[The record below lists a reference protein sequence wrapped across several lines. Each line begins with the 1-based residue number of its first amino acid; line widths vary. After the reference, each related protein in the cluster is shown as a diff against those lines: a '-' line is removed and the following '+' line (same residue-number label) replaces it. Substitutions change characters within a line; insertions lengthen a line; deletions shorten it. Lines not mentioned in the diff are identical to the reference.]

1 MGPKKTGTCVG
12 CSTQKRKCSKTVVGA
27 RKPRKTAGEA
37 RDTSE
42 SSQGAQ
48 SRERADT
55 LRAPTRAMGKMS
67 VAEIYDSG
75 AIQRARRTRKRSP
88 SPEADEEPSES
99 GSSAKR
105 KRDESPVPEAS
116 MGASSPEVDL
126 GSTHWEVTPP
136 PEPPV
141 TVHAGG
147 AMDVET
153 TPQNAQAIPA
163 QVTASAAPSSQEE
176 EWREEQRGRFAQMGA
191 ELQHA
196 AEILLEERRRAS
208 EERARTN
215 QALRGVAHSLVG
227 LQCALRELEA
237 ATRRKW

>member
-1 MGPKKTGTCVG
+1 
-12 CSTQKRKCSKTVVGA
+12 
-27 RKPRKTAGEA
+27 
-37 RDTSE
+37 
-42 SSQGAQ
+42 
-48 SRERADT
+48 
-55 LRAPTRAMGKMS
+55 
-67 VAEIYDSG
+67 
-75 AIQRARRTRKRSP
+75 
-88 SPEADEEPSES
+88 
-99 GSSAKR
+99 
-105 KRDESPVPEAS
+105 

-141 TVHAGG
+141 TIHAGE